1 MPTSYSAE
9 GRSVRADK
17 SRGLTAVRGFS
28 LIEVLIVVSIM
39 FIAAAV
45 VIPTAST
52 ALRGIRLSSS
62 GASYADL
69 LQQARVRAVRDDR
82 YYSVISVPATSSAP
96 GSAFVDLNGNGKY
109 DPDQHE
115 PEMVF
120 AQSVTPKSL
129 DSGPALT
136 NLELAFLPPGQASV
150 DSVNA
155 GRAANGPTFGPRGL
169 PCTPTTTGGYTTCPF
184 LTATSYVTFIQN
196 TDGGAWEAVTVTPAG
211 RIREWRYD
219 GTNWSPL
226 D

>member
-1 MPTSYSAE
+1 MPTSYSTE
-9 GRSVRADK
+9 GRNVREDK

-28 LIEVLIVVSIM
+28 LIEALIVVSII

-52 ALRGIRLSSS
+52 AIRSVRLSSS
-62 GASYADL
+62 GTRYADL
-69 LQQARVRAVRDDR
+69 LQQARVLAVRNDT
-82 YYSVISVPATSSAP
+82 YYSVISVPSATSGAA
-96 GSAFVDLNGNGKY
+96 GTAFLDLNGNGTY
-109 DPDQHE
+109 QSGE
-115 PEMVF
+115 PMMVF
-120 AQSVTPKSL
+120 AQNVTPKPL

-136 NLELAFLPPGQASV
+136 NLESAFLPPGQASL

-155 GRAANGPTFGPRGL
+155 GKAANGPTFGPRGL

-184 LTATSYVTFIQN
+184 LTATSYITFIQN